1 MLVNSCPD
9 PYGASREHAR
19 DGRRRRLRSD
29 GPGLPGQARLASI
42 DTRGSA
48 LSSAILYL
56 AIVAIWA
63 VVLVPRWLRPRSA
76 LPQPAEQQFAEQPAE
91 PQPVPPQPAE
101 PLTAPPGDAQWEEQ
115 AEPAPG
121 ETPAATDEP
130 VAEPVPASPSPATRR
145 ADILQ
150 ARRRMLGM
158 IVALTIGAVGLAVT
172 GVAASLVIFPP
183 AMLLA
188 GFLVLLR
195 EAARSDTER
204 ARRATPIRR
213 TTAAVAGQEPGPFR
227 DDVEAG
233 RYQVP
238 AESAPAVAEATDA
251 EPPPDAEVIDI
262 SARVSDQV
270 YDQYSDAA
278 ERAVGD

>member
-1 MLVNSCPD
+1 MLVNSCPE
-9 PYGASREHAR
+9 PYGASREHVR
-19 DGRRRRLRSD
+19 DGACAVA
-29 GPGLPGQARLASI
+29 ARTRPARI

-63 VVLVPRWLRPRSA
+63 VVLVPRWLRPRSVQ
-76 LPQPAEQQFAEQPAE
+76 PQPAEQFTEQQFTEQQFTEQQFTEQQFTEQPAE
-91 PQPVPPQPAE
+91 PV
-101 PLTAPPGDAQWEEQ
+101 TAPPADAQRDEE
-115 AEPAPG
+115 AEPAPA
-121 ETPAATDEP
+121 EAPAATETG
-130 VAEPVPASPSPATRR
+130 EPVPALPSPAAQR

-150 ARRRMLGM
+150 ARRRILGM

-172 GVAASLVIFPP
+172 GIAASWVIVPP

-195 EAARSDTER
+195 EATRSDAER
-204 ARRATPIRR
+204 ARLAPR
-213 TTAAVAGQEPGPFR
+213 THRMATAAVAGQEPASFR
-227 DDVEAG
+227 DDVAA
-233 RYQVP
+233 RPYQEP
-238 AESAPAVAEATDA
+238 AEPAPAVAAATDA
-251 EPPPDAEVIDI
+251 ESLPDAEVIDI

-270 YDQYSDAA
+270 YDQYADAA